1 MKCNTT
7 RKVIKISLLYI
18 SIASRKYVNDGEIG
32 PHCNIRPVLYLYD
45 ENSFPDKQHLYI
57 MMTSSNGN
65 IFRVTGHLYGEF
77 TGPPVN
83 YPHKGQ
89 WRVAL
94 MFSLIC
100 VWINGWVNNREAG
113 DLRRYR
119 AHYDVT
125 VMSRSPRSYYLG
137 FYWQCFWRWNI
148 NLILQASIINHCGG
162 MLRYINWPPPLIA
175 YKVTPFIN
183 ILPSALNIFWTI
195 IIFATLLRQ
204 RSLKNIEI
212 FFLCIYNYFLYKRY
226 HYCDGLWREPPP
238 PLFTNTD

>member
-1 MKCNTT
+1 
-7 RKVIKISLLYI
+7 
-18 SIASRKYVNDGEIG
+18 
-32 PHCNIRPVLYLYD
+32 
-45 ENSFPDKQHLYI
+45 

-65 IFRVTGHLYGEF
+65 IFRLTGHLYGEF
-77 TGPPVN
+77 TGPSVN
-83 YPHKGQ
+83 SPRKGQ

-125 VMSRSPRSYYLG
+125 VMSRSPRSYYCG
-137 FYWQCFWRWNI
+137 FYWQCFWRWNF

-175 YKVTPFIN
+175 YKVDPFIN
-183 ILPSALNIFWTI
+183 ILPFALNIFWTI
-195 IIFATLLRQ
+195 IIQNSYNFATLSRQ
-204 RSLKNIEI
+204 RSLKNIEKKFYAYI
-212 FFLCIYNYFLYKRY
+212 KLFLYKRI
-226 HYCDGLWREPPP
+226 HYCDGLWREAP
-238 PLFTNTD
+238 FTNMD